1 MLVNNLCHG
10 LDYSA
15 LFPLNGILLEEALH
29 ITAKR
34 VFGVRYIYFNMSHA
48 NFGIVK

>member
-15 LFPLNGILLEEALH
+15 LFPLNGIRLEEALH
-29 ITAKR
+29 ITDKR
-34 VFGVRYIYFNMSHA
+34 
-48 NFGIVK
+48 